1 VLANLRRWR
10 RKSLRFGEEHR
21 RIAEWLALL
30 PTLAQENYALAL
42 EVAEYP
48 NVIKGYGETH
58 LRGRKS
64 FDAMLAV
71 LPKLRGKN
79 DSAARL
85 KKLREASV
93 ADDTGAKLAET
104 LQEVTR

>member
-1 VLANLRRWR
+1 
-10 RKSLRFGEEHR
+10 
-21 RIAEWLALL
+21 
-30 PTLAQENYALAL
+30 
-42 EVAEYP
+42 
-48 NVIKGYGETH
+48 
-58 LRGRKS
+58 
-64 FDAMLAV
+64 MLAV